1 MNKFVSNICNLSR
14 KYEGKKF
21 HNKAL
26 SYLKKIGQ
34 IDFFIEVLN
43 ENLKSIDFL
52 AKTWSMYEMPYLVI
66 YKDEKIEL
74 RFNLFFPTAEKKS
87 DSASH
92 LIHHHGNSI
101 LSTYVV
107 YGSGYQT
114 IEFDSKFI
122 LNYDGTA
129 KLKKIKD
136 KKLTI
141 GQYNCVDILSP
152 HVISNVSNPT
162 ITLNLWSFENDTIEK
177 ERVHFY
183 ISGGNFNYIFENKFL
198 DLSESINN
206 GNIPIDHEKVFC
218 YYIQK
223 YKLESSF
230 IERILKNPN
239 INERWEKN
247 LKKIL
252 KNKLINCPIY
262 DNKSLILNKEF
273 SFEQLRLI

>member
-1 MNKFVSNICNLSR
+1 
-14 KYEGKKF
+14 
-21 HNKAL
+21 
-26 SYLKKIGQ
+26 
-34 IDFFIEVLN
+34 
-43 ENLKSIDFL
+43 
-52 AKTWSMYEMPYLVI
+52 MYEMPYLVI

-136 KKLTI
+136 KRLAK

-162 ITLNLWSFENDTIEK
+162 ITLNLWSFENDTIVK